1 MALIAPRCLVKKYK
15 TILKEYRTDKRANEI
30 FGGDRK

>member
-1 MALIAPRCLVKKYK
+1 LSCEKKYK

-30 FGGDRK
+30 FGGDKK